1 MFFILLCFCS
11 NRLDVRY
18 ISYARTSF
26 QTQTIKKPRSRCVL
40 LDLILSNK
48 EELVRDVKI
57 RDKFGCRDHEIVEI
71 RILRGWN
78 KAKSRTTTLEF
89 WRSEFV
95 LFRALI
101 GRIPW

>member
-1 MFFILLCFCS
+1 M
-11 NRLDVRY
+11 
-18 ISYARTSF
+18 
-26 QTQTIKKPRSRCVL
+26 
-40 LDLILSNK
+40 
-48 EELVRDVKI
+48 KI

-95 LFRALI
+95 LFRALEESR
-101 GRIPW
+101 GRQPWRGVHETWLTFKYHLLQTQKWSMQTGRSQAKRAGGLHG